1 MHKIE
6 SVKVIDEE
14 EDSERSPVVIK
25 ESRRII
31 RNVDE
36 VANGS
41 ALLSFSSQC
50 RDRSASEH
58 SMASGPQDL
67 VNLLQQ

>member
-41 ALLSFSSQC
+41 ALLSFSS
-50 RDRSASEH
+50 
-58 SMASGPQDL
+58 
-67 VNLLQQ
+67 